1 MITVNKQDFSIEVK
15 EFLTFDSD
23 VLKVYNDLKDIFVEG
38 DDEDTEIYNF
48 LHHIELNKYIHY
60 HKEHHQLT
68 DEDKIEILNNIKDE
82 YDDGYEY
89 DSIFDDELIKKVLI
103 NWIDEKFGV
112 LI

>member
-48 LHHIELNKYIHY
+48 LHH
-60 HKEHHQLT
+60 QLT
-68 DEDKIEILNNIKDE
+68 DEDKIEILNNLKNE

-89 DSIFDDELIKKVLI
+89 DSIFDEELIRKILVDWI
-103 NWIDEKFGV
+103 NEKFGV